1 MFPRLRLHIGV
12 SNHMLCQTVDHLIT
26 LHLCTT
32 AMGSSKNSSERGKEH
47 ESRRKRHHE
56 DWSDEEKEK
65 DSKLLL
71 QFIL

>member
-1 MFPRLRLHIGV
+1 
-12 SNHMLCQTVDHLIT
+12 MLCPTVDHLIT
-26 LHLCTT
+26 LHLCTI